1 MSEVFSLFAKLRM
14 DSSEF
19 ERGIDQS
26 EQSGKGLQE
35 KLEGVFSKIQTA
47 AKAAISVAAI
57 KKGIDVVT
65 DLANATAQ
73 AGDKI
78 DKQSQALGMSRK
90 AYQEWD
96 YVLSQS
102 GASIDNMGVS
112 MKTLNAGITGNSKET
127 REALSKLHLSMTELG
142 HVDQETAFRRVVEA
156 FQKLPSGAQKS
167 ALAVQLFG
175 RNGQELLPLLNS
187 STESIDALREKAG
200 DLGLIM
206 GDDAVDAAVAYGDA
220 LDTLKRTAQGFK
232 YTLGAQI
239 LPALTTGM
247 TKITDYAGKL
257 RKAYEKDGFSGIV
270 KTITDD
276 IAGAIKWPT
285 WEDVKAAAVAG
296 WETIKTGVAGLGGLI
311 FGKNEEGKV
320 NWPRNFNEAVEWA
333 RVNIWDGIVVKAA
346 ESFGGIVFGR
356 DEEGKVN
363 WPSVDKVRE
372 SAQKFWHGA
381 DGNGGVVG
389 ALRNIFV
396 APFDVENPGIG
407 AQIEAISN
415 WWNNEVTPRLDP
427 VLDYTLAFFGLPDHK
442 EMANRINEWVADV
455 VDDIKLSP
463 LRLIDS
469 ILGTN
474 IAEETEQQQKTRA
487 ALIERDSETGR
498 TWAEDH
504 QIRVKAAEDGKKQ
517 AEEFAA
523 AYQEYLDSLPPM
535 TVPMTY
541 DEFEAQKIEEKI
553 KELEGPHTIT
563 FNFSTVPGGLNTSP
577 TFQPVLKPRAIGEW
591 NVPYDNFPALLHKNE
606 TVLTATQARQYRENG
621 GGNGGGAD
629 MGALAETIVAAIA
642 EAFQGVSFE
651 LNGDKITRSVSRGMT
666 ANVLS
671 RRFMPT

>member
-35 KLEGVFSKIQTA
+35 KFEGVFSKIQTA

-90 AYQEWD
+90 AYQEWE
-96 YVLSQS
+96 YILSQS

-285 WEDVKAAAVAG
+285 WEDVKAAA
-296 WETIKTGVAGLGGLI
+296 
-311 FGKNEEGKV
+311 
-320 NWPRNFNEAVEWA
+320 
-333 RVNIWDGIVVKAA
+333 
-346 ESFGGIVFGR
+346 
-356 DEEGKVN
+356 
-363 WPSVDKVRE
+363 
-372 SAQKFWHGA
+372 
-381 DGNGGVVG
+381 
-389 ALRNIFV
+389 
-396 APFDVENPGIG
+396 
-407 AQIEAISN
+407 
-415 WWNNEVTPRLDP
+415 
-427 VLDYTLAFFGLPDHK
+427 
-442 EMANRINEWVADV
+442 
-455 VDDIKLSP
+455 
-463 LRLIDS
+463 
-469 ILGTN
+469 
-474 IAEETEQQQKTRA
+474 
-487 ALIERDSETGR
+487 
-498 TWAEDH
+498 
-504 QIRVKAAEDGKKQ
+504 
-517 AEEFAA
+517 
-523 AYQEYLDSLPPM
+523 
-535 TVPMTY
+535 
-541 DEFEAQKIEEKI
+541 
-553 KELEGPHTIT
+553 
-563 FNFSTVPGGLNTSP
+563 
-577 TFQPVLKPRAIGEW
+577 
-591 NVPYDNFPALLHKNE
+591 
-606 TVLTATQARQYRENG
+606 
-621 GGNGGGAD
+621 
-629 MGALAETIVAAIA
+629 A
-642 EAFQGVSFE
+642 EA
-651 LNGDKITRSVSRGMT
+651 
-666 ANVLS
+666 
-671 RRFMPT
+671 